1 MTSQMRRLE
10 GKQVSVSLR
19 GGDRLDACQLISG
32 SRSGTGTVWL
42 FWNGIDV
49 FIPVENVLDVW
60 EVPASRVA

>member
-1 MTSQMRRLE
+1 MTNQIRRLE
-10 GKQVSVSLR
+10 GRQVSVSLR
-19 GGDRLDACQLISG
+19 GGDGLDACQLISG

-49 FIPVENVLDVW
+49 FIPVEDVLDVW